1 MMTDSIFESA
11 ARAYGE
17 LADFRRRRRRYI
29 NYTFGRQWS
38 DTVTGLDGRPVSEE
52 EFTIQM
58 GKKPLTN
65 NLIRQLI
72 KTVTGHF
79 RRRLE
84 EEEDPGGLRKSA
96 AGEMNMIDELDCRM
110 LEEFLIS
117 GCALQR
123 IVAERRPSGS
133 GIWIDNIDPDRLI
146 VNRFSDPRGTD
157 IELIGMIHDMS
168 FGELAGRLAPRG
180 GERLTR
186 LRQIYDRRGESF
198 LSVGEPFGRAPEG
211 RVRAIEVWTLES
223 IGKHRR
229 GGPSRIETRWTGR
242 WYAPDGSL
250 LDSRPSGWAHG
261 SHPFALKLYPLTA
274 GEIHPLVADVIDQ
287 QRSVN
292 RLLTLIDH
300 VIGTTAKGA
309 LLFPV
314 DQLPQGVDWEYIADQ
329 WSRPDGLV
337 IYQPTGMGK
346 PEQLVTSKEPTSA
359 YHLLELELKL
369 MDRASGMSDALR
381 GQATTSNSRSAAI
394 YESQIENGGL
404 ALRDTFAAFEAWR
417 RERDRKTRGMEAPE
431 LH

>member
-1 MMTDSIFESA
+1 MDTIFESA
-11 ARAYGE
+11 AKAYGG

-38 DTVTGLDGRPVSEE
+38 DPVTGLDGRIVTEE
-52 EFTIQM
+52 EFTLQM
-58 GKKPLTN
+58 GKKPLSN

-84 EEEDPGGLRKSA
+84 EDEAGERGLRGSA
-96 AGEMNMIDELDCRM
+96 AGAMNMIDELDCRM

-117 GCALQR
+117 GCAFQR

-157 IELIGMIHDMS
+157 IELIGMVHDMS
-168 FGELAGRLAPRG
+168 FGELAGRIAPRG
-180 GERLTR
+180 GDRLSR
-186 LRQIYDRRGESF
+186 LRQIYDPRGES
-198 LSVGEPFGRAPEG
+198 LTGAGMPFGAAPEG
-211 RVRAIEVWTLES
+211 RARAFEVWTLES
-223 IGKHRR
+223 VGRR
-229 GGPSRIETRWTGR
+229 RKGGETRVETRWMGR
-242 WYAPDGSL
+242 WYAPDGTL
-250 LDSRPSGWAHG
+250 LDRRPSPWGHG

-309 LLFPV
+309 LLFPA
-314 DQLPQGVDWEYIADQ
+314 DQLPEGMDWESVADQ
-329 WSRPDGLV
+329 WARPDGLV
-337 IYQPTGMGK
+337 LYQPTGMGK
-346 PEQLVTSKEPTSA
+346 PEQLVTGKEPSSA
-359 YHLLELELKL
+359 YHLLDLELKL

-381 GQATTSNSRSAAI
+381 GQATGGNSRSAAI
-394 YESQIENGGL
+394 YESQMETGGL
-404 ALRDTFAAFEAWR
+404 ALRDTFAAYESFR
-417 RERDRKTRGMEAPE
+417 RERDRKARS
-431 LH
+431 L